1 MAKIILE
8 ATATITTEK
17 VFAMSNTQFAAS
29 VETFISDYAGT
40 PPEGLTA
47 TQLNIWKLEQARDKL
62 IDYMRSEIRR
72 LSSRKKLEAQAATME
87 SELAVETNL

>member
-8 ATATITTEK
+8 ATATVTTEK

-29 VETFISDYAGT
+29 VETFISDYAG
-40 PPEGLTA
+40 PVPDGLNA
-47 TQLNIWKLEQARDKL
+47 TQTNIWKLEQARNKL

-72 LSSRKKLEAQAATME
+72 LSSRKKLETQAATME
-87 SELAVETNL
+87 SELAIEINF